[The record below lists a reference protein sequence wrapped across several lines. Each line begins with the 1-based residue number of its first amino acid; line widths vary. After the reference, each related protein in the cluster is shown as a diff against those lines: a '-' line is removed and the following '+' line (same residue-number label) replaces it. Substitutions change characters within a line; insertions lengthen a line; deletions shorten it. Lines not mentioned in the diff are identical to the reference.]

1 MALSKFTV
9 SQIVQIV
16 VDDPESK
23 HRVNS
28 WLNKIDIADSG
39 TAGAVRNFS
48 MVLGSMFTLGQAK
61 AFDTSDQEQMA
72 YQYSCDGI
80 AEATSKAI
88 KAKIDTVLN
97 LKEVGAMAREKG
109 YSHTGTML
117 TMDDETK
124 YVLDWWK
131 SLNIRDPF
139 VFQYRNFM
147 QDLGGGIP
155 FSSFKGFS

>member
-23 HRVNS
+23 LRVNS
-28 WLNKIDIADSG
+28 WLGKMPTSTGN
-39 TAGAVRNFS
+39 AGAVRNMA
-48 MVLGSMFTLGQAK
+48 MVVGNIVTFGQNK
-61 AFDTSDQEQMA
+61 SFDPSDREQMA

-88 KAKIDTVLN
+88 AAKKDTVSH
-97 LKEVGAMAREKG
+97 LKEVQQQARVKG
-109 YSHTGTML
+109 YSHTGTMI
-117 TMDDETK
+117 TMDDDTK

-131 SLNIRDPF
+131 SLDIRDPF
-139 VFQYRNFM
+139 VFQYQNFM

-155 FSSFKGFS
+155 ASDFKGFT